1 MLVSLRHAAIGP
13 LQLHTGSP
21 PTESLSLLLL
31 IVHRCVVLVDIFYVE
46 IVDAERERD
55 FSCLVSEKS
64 FGVFSFDVA
73 VFCQMTDE
81 VVMRYESAMLYAV
94 PGFVDL
100 CIEKPPTVYLS
111 RL

>member
-1 MLVSLRHAAIGP
+1 MEDSI
-13 LQLHTGSP
+13 QM
-21 PTESLSLLLL
+21 
-31 IVHRCVVLVDIFYVE
+31 IDVVLVDIFDAE
-46 IVDAERERD
+46 IVDDKCERD
-55 FSCLVSEKS
+55 FSCLVSEKAFGVFGV